1 MAIINYPKWVTP
13 HATHV
18 TVLSDGKKIASKWAV
33 FSTDRST
40 GALSVLVNNV
50 DEENKA
56 NAAAT

>member
-1 MAIINYPKWVTP
+1 MPTNYPKWIIP
-13 HATHV
+13 HATHI
-18 TVLSDGKKIASKWAV
+18 TVLSDGKKIAAKWSQFTV
-33 FSTDRST
+33 NPTN